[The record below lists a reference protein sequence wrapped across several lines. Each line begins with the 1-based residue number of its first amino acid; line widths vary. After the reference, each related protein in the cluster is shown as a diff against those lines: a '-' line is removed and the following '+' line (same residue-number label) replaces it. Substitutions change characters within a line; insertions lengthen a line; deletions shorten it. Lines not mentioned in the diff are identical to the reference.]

1 MQHATFRRNTILRAA
16 IATLAAL
23 LWNLP
28 TIAFAAPPAT
38 VYFPSGDGTE
48 LVGYLF
54 QPPGDSAIP
63 HPRRPAIVM
72 LHGRGGPYSSI
83 VNAKCARVGRD
94 MTSPCN
100 AGTLSQRHKMW
111 GEYWSSRGYLA
122 LHVDSFGPRGRAHGY
137 GRNSH
142 DLPERQAVNEMTV
155 RPLDAEGALAYLA
168 ARDDVQKERI
178 MLQGWSNGGSTALNV
193 MYRQAQGQSSAAPL
207 RFRAALV
214 LYPGCGAR
222 SLLTRRYRSDTEV
235 WVFLAENDEEV
246 SPRNCLSV
254 MPANDP
260 NKLVSMTEYPG
271 ATHDFDDPG
280 RARQSVAENRAAQE
294 DILQRAA
301 SLLEAL
307 PAKPAGKDE

>member
-1 MQHATFRRNTILRAA
+1 MRQIAIHRSIVPRAV
-16 IATLAAL
+16 IALLAAL
-23 LWNLP
+23 FWNMP
-28 TIAFAAPPAT
+28 MTASAAPPAT

-54 QPPGDSAIP
+54 QPPGDSNER
-63 HPRRPAIVM
+63 HPAIVM
-72 LHGRGGPYSSI
+72 LHGRGGPYSSN
-83 VNAKCARVGRD
+83 VNAKCSRVGHD
-94 MTSPCN
+94 VASPCN

-111 GEYWSSRGYLA
+111 GEYWASRGYLA
-122 LHVDSFGPRGRAHGY
+122 LHVDSFGPRDRAHGY

-155 RPLDAEGALAYLA
+155 RPLDAEAALVYLA
-168 ARDDVQKERI
+168 SRDDVRKDRI

-193 MYRQAQGQSSAAPL
+193 MYRQAQGSSSAAPL

-214 LYPGCGAR
+214 LYPGCGSR

-246 SPRNCLSV
+246 SPRNCLGV

-260 NKLVSMTEYPG
+260 ANLVKVVEYPG

-280 RARQSVAENRAAQE
+280 RPRQSVAENRAAKE
-294 DILQRAA
+294 DVMRQA
-301 SLLEAL
+301 SPLLENL
-307 PAKPAGKDE
+307 PPKE